1 MQIAVKTVANDVE
14 TDSYTPA
21 WCGGVIFSLLFSSV
35 SFWSVSMAGE
45 THCSTATST
54 NHAPA
59 AEETDSR
66 ERFRRARAL
75 AQQGDFERA
84 LVEYGVLTAQHPD
97 NVDYLFGEAQARF
110 WSGDSP
116 CALQF
121 ATRARQLAPDYEDVW
136 RLEYQI
142 LQSNVE
148 FAGSERLDLFRTT
161 ANARFPSADWLRQD
175 RNEESPSYRWEF
187 GFNSESLDN
196 GAANWQNVYAYM
208 DRRTANDSV
217 LSVTLTEHR
226 RFSLTDVETAIGGGM
241 TVAGSWLLDGA
252 IRTSPNAEFLPE
264 IVVDAGASR
273 LLGRGWIAGFDL
285 RHRRYP
291 DDIVNTFG
299 LNVELYFGSFRA
311 AYHIDNTRLASSASL
326 THRGVLNYYT
336 ETGTQYGLT
345 VAAGDE
351 VEIVAPGQLLEMDIS
366 AVALS
371 GRHPLTE
378 RFSIL
383 WRVGTHRQGSIYRR
397 NNVGLSIAG
406 EF

>member
-1 MQIAVKTVANDVE
+1 MNNVGTE
-14 TDSYTPA
+14 TCVLARHRS
-21 WCGGVIFSLLFSSV
+21 VILILLLSSV
-35 SFWSVSMAGE
+35 SFWTVAMAGE
-45 THCSTATST
+45 NHCRNVIST
-54 NHAPA
+54 NPGQAA
-59 AEETDSR
+59 AEPDSR
-66 ERFRRARAL
+66 VRFQRARTL

-84 LVEYGVLTAQHPD
+84 LVDYGVLTTQHPD

-110 WSGDSP
+110 WSGDSR
-116 CALQF
+116 CALLL

-142 LQSNVE
+142 LQSNFE
-148 FAGSERLDLFRTT
+148 FTSSERLESFRTT

-175 RNEESPSYRWEF
+175 RIEESPSYRWEI
-187 GFNSESLDN
+187 GFNRESLDN
-196 GAANWQNVYAYM
+196 GAADWQNIYVYM

-217 LSVTLTEHR
+217 LSVTLINHR
-226 RFSLTDVETAIGGGM
+226 RFALTDVESVIGGGM
-241 TVAGSWLLDGA
+241 TVAESWLLDGA
-252 IRTSPNAEFLPE
+252 IRISPNAEFLPE

-273 LLGRGWIAGFDL
+273 LLGKGWIAGFDL
-285 RHRRYP
+285 RHRQYP
-291 DDIVNTFG
+291 DDTVNTFG
-299 LNVELYFGSFRA
+299 LNVERYFGSFRA
-311 AYHIDNTRLASSASL
+311 AYHIDSTRLAMSAAL

-336 ETGTQYGLT
+336 ETGTRYGLT

-351 VEIVAPGQLLEMDIS
+351 VEIVAPGQLLEMDVS

-371 GRHPLTE
+371 GRHPLRE
-378 RFSIL
+378 HFSIL